1 MKRNFLTCLMVAF
14 STLFSM
20 AQDSA
25 GLLEVGTPAPDLV
38 SGNRVFSLGQ
48 FRGRCVVLHFWAS
61 WGMNIKEDMA
71 KMKELY
77 EQYDIQGVEFVGVS
91 YDTDKDALDK
101 FLKNE
106 TIKWRTLCELKE
118 WNEAQTVA
126 DYRLSK
132 LPTMY
137 LLDTEGKV
145 LLATDNIGK
154 LGDMLKKLQ
163 KNHQLVAPGLEG
175 EDHPAQFVGGVPVL
189 MKFLASNVK
198 YPTIAER
205 FRIEGKVIVSFV
217 VEQDG
222 KVNISDAKMAEF
234 YDHFHLPKYEQLS
247 DDRKKEIIEVGK
259 RQLINE
265 ALRVAALMPD
275 WIPAKRRGKDIKAMH
290 TLPITFRLQ

>member
-137 LLDTEGKV
+137 LLDTEEKCCWQQITSAN
-145 LLATDNIGK
+145 LATC
-154 LGDMLKKLQ
+154 
-163 KNHQLVAPGLEG
+163 
-175 EDHPAQFVGGVPVL
+175 
-189 MKFLASNVK
+189 
-198 YPTIAER
+198 
-205 FRIEGKVIVSFV
+205 
-217 VEQDG
+217 
-222 KVNISDAKMAEF
+222 
-234 YDHFHLPKYEQLS
+234 
-247 DDRKKEIIEVGK
+247 
-259 RQLINE
+259 
-265 ALRVAALMPD
+265 
-275 WIPAKRRGKDIKAMH
+275 
-290 TLPITFRLQ
+290 